1 MVGIRTDPILFSVR
15 KKVKDGGRSPP
26 PLIKESET
34 TMAYIDDPQTQKA
47 NLSYIRSAMN
57 EPLLEKDH
65 ELDLAKRWR
74 DKGDE
79 KALHELVRSYTRLVV
94 AAAARF
100 RNYGLPMG
108 DLIQEGNI
116 GLMQA
121 ANRFEPE
128 RDVRFSTYATWWI
141 RSAMQDYILRN
152 WSIVRTG
159 TTAAQKS
166 LFFNLRRLRA
176 KIERAK
182 GAEGLND
189 EDRRKIAGE
198 LRVNLKDVEDM
209 EGRLSGSDNSLNAT
223 IGEDGEEEWQNF
235 LKDDRPN
242 PEDIV
247 IGMRDAKTRSKWL
260 EEALDALSDRE
271 QKIIRNRHLKYET
284 VTLEDLGKE
293 LGVSKE
299 RVRQLEARAMEKLKA
314 GLSGKTAHTD
324 DFFASL

>member
-1 MVGIRTDPILFSVR
+1 MTEPSL
-15 KKVKDGGRSPP
+15 P
-26 PLIKESET
+26 IKESENI
-34 TMAYIDDPQTQKA
+34 MAHIDDPQTQKA
-47 NLSYIRSAMN
+47 NLKYIRDSMH
-57 EPLLEKDH
+57 EPILEKEH
-65 ELDLAKRWR
+65 ELDLARRWR

-94 AAAARF
+94 SAAAKF

-121 ANRFEPE
+121 AARFEPE
-128 RDVRFSTYATWWI
+128 RELRFSTYATWWI

-176 KIERAK
+176 KIERDNAT
-182 GAEGLND
+182 EGLGD
-189 EDRRKIAGE
+189 KGRAKIAKE
-198 LRVNLKDVEDM
+198 LQVPLKDVEEM
-209 EGRLSGSDNSLNAT
+209 EGRLSGADSSLNAV
-223 IGEDGEEEWQNF
+223 ISADGEDEWQNF
-235 LKDDRPN
+235 LADDRPN

-247 IGMRDAKTRSKWL
+247 MGMKDAKTRSKWL
-260 EEALDALSDRE
+260 EEALGTLSDRE
-271 QKIIRNRHLKYET
+271 QKIIRDRHLQYET
-284 VTLEDLGKE
+284 VTLEDLGNE

-314 GLSGKTAHTD
+314 SMVGKID
-324 DFFASL
+324 GVSDLFAAA